1 MPAVSEFPNEATSFE
16 DDDYMGIDQ
25 KVGSLYVTKK
35 IKKSNAFPKSYFRTS
50 MGNPPLG
57 FSAGAILS
65 PVIFN
70 QCPVNTNSEYNTSTG
85 RFTPLHLGIYE
96 LSLACRGQ
104 GLVVGDIP
112 IFAIYGGASGN
123 TFLCSIQSAAYNA
136 GGGPAGVSRGFTSII
151 IDHSVAGDFY
161 RILLTNPS
169 ANSLTIT
176 PGGDSYFMG
185 KRIA

>member
-1 MPAVSEFPNEATSFE
+1 MPAVNQFPNEATIFN

-25 KVGSLYVTKK
+25 KVGSDYVTKK

-57 FSAGAILS
+57 FAAGAILS

-70 QCPVNTNSEYNTSTG
+70 QCPINTNSEYDTATG
-85 RFTPLHLGIYE
+85 RFTPLQLGIYE

-104 GLVVGDIP
+104 GLVVGDVP
-112 IFAIYGGASGN
+112 TFGIYGGASGN
-123 TFLCSIQSAAYNA
+123 TFLCSIANAAYDG
-136 GGGPAGVSRGFTSII
+136 GGGPAGVSLGFISILV
-151 IDHSVAGDFY
+151 DHSVAGHFY
-161 RILLTNPS
+161 RVLLINPS
-169 ANSLTIT
+169 VNTLTIT
-176 PGGDSYFMG
+176 PGGNSYFMG

>member
-1 MPAVSEFPNEATSFE
+1 MPAVNQFPNEATSFE

-25 KVGSLYVTKK
+25 KVGSDYVTKK

-50 MGNPPLG
+50 MGNPPLS
-57 FSAGAILS
+57 FAAGAILS

-70 QCPVNTNSEYNTSTG
+70 QCPINTNNEYSTVTG
-85 RFTPLHLGIYE
+85 RFTPLNLGIYE

-104 GLVVGDIP
+104 GLVVGDVP
-112 IFAIYGGASGN
+112 SFAIYGGSSGN
-123 TFLCSIQSAAYNA
+123 TFLCSIQNAAYDG
-136 GGGPAGVSRGFTSII
+136 GGGPQGVSRGFTSII
-151 IDHSVAGDFY
+151 INHSVPGDFY
-161 RILLTNPS
+161 RILLMNPS
-169 ANSLTIT
+169 VNTLSIT

>member
-1 MPAVSEFPNEATSFE
+1 MPQVNQFPIEATSFE

-25 KVGSLYVTKK
+25 KVGSDYVTKK

-50 MGNPPLG
+50 MGNPPLS
-57 FSAGAILS
+57 FAAGAILS

-70 QCPVNTNSEYNTSTG
+70 QCPINTNNEYSTVTG
-85 RFTPLHLGIYE
+85 RFTPLNLGIYE

-104 GLVVGDIP
+104 GLVVGDVP
-112 IFAIYGGASGN
+112 SFAIYGGSSGN
-123 TFLCSIQSAAYNA
+123 TFLCSIQNAAYDG
-136 GGGPAGVSRGFTSII
+136 GGGPQAISRGFTSII
-151 IDHSVAGDFY
+151 INHSVPGDFY
-161 RILLTNPS
+161 RILLMNPS
-169 ANSLTIT
+169 VNTLSIT

>member
-1 MPAVSEFPNEATSFE
+1 MPAVNQFPNEATSFE

-25 KVGSLYVTKK
+25 KVGSAYVTKK

-57 FSAGAILS
+57 FAAGSIFQ

-70 QCPVNTNSEYNTSTG
+70 QCPINTNNEYDITTG
-85 RFTPLHLGIYE
+85 RFTPLQLGIYE

-104 GLVVGDIP
+104 GLVVGEFP
-112 IFAIYGGASGN
+112 SFGIYGGASGT
-123 TFLCSIQSAAYNA
+123 TFLCSIQNAAYDG

-151 IDHSVAGDFY
+151 IDHSVAGHFY
-161 RILLTNPS
+161 RVLLNNTSVNT
-169 ANSLTIT
+169 LTIT

-185 KRIA
+185 RRIA

>member
-1 MPAVSEFPNEATSFE
+1 MPAVNQFPNEASSFE

-25 KVGSLYVTKK
+25 KVGSTYVTKK

-50 MGNPPLG
+50 MGNPPLT
-57 FSAGAILS
+57 FAAGAVFS

-70 QCPVNTNSEYNTSTG
+70 QCPVNTNNEYDIATG
-85 RFTPLHLGIYE
+85 RFTPLQLGIYE

-104 GLVVGDIP
+104 GLVVGEFP
-112 IFAIYGGASGN
+112 SFGIYGGASGS
-123 TFLCSIQSAAYNA
+123 TFLCSIQNAAYDG

-151 IDHSVAGDFY
+151 INHSVAGDFY
-161 RILLTNPS
+161 RVLLNNTSVNTLS
-169 ANSLTIT
+169 IT

>member
-1 MPAVSEFPNEATSFE
+1 MPAVNQFTNEATSFE

-25 KVGSLYVTKK
+25 KIGSAYVTKK

-50 MGNPPLG
+50 MGNPPLS
-57 FSAGAILS
+57 FAAGAILA

-70 QCPVNTNSEYNTSTG
+70 SCPINTNSEYDTATG

-104 GLVVGDIP
+104 GLVVGDVP
-112 IFAIYGGASGN
+112 SFAIYGGAGGN
-123 TFLCSIQSAAYNA
+123 TFLCSTQSPAYD
-136 GGGPAGVSRGFTSII
+136 GGIGPAGVSRGFTSII
-151 IDHSVAGDFY
+151 INHSVAGDFY
-161 RILLTNPS
+161 RILLMNPS
-169 ANSLTIT
+169 ANTLTIT

-185 KRIA
+185 NRIA